1 MKRTNSLRNKIWF
14 YLTIFSIAI
23 LSFLWFFQ
31 IVFLSTYYE
40 ISKKSEI
47 NKIAKQIEKNYNAD
61 DFENIIDEITLK
73 NNVCIEIVKNY
84 LPNYSVN
91 YYDRGCSG
99 INSKLESLNIK
110 KDFIDTN
117 KTEKN
122 YFIKNKNNTTK
133 VFVKALKL
141 DDGYY
146 IFISSPLDPVSST
159 THILASQL
167 IYVTIIVLAVSFI
180 IGYFISK
187 RISKPIIKINETAK
201 EMGKG
206 NYDVVYQTG
215 DTIRE
220 IEELASTLNNTK
232 DELAKTD
239 TLRRELMA
247 NVSHDLKT
255 PLTMIKAYAEMVRDL
270 TYDNKEK
277 REANLNIIID
287 ETDRLTLLVNDI
299 LELSKMQSHVA
310 KLNYE
315 LFDLN
320 ELIKTII
327 KRFSYLEETKDYKF
341 IYDYNKKITIK
352 ADKKKME
359 QVLYNLIA
367 NAINYVGEDKVVK
380 VEIENN
386 KDKYVVKIIDYG
398 EIIKENDLKY
408 IWDKYYKVDKQYKR
422 GNTGLGLSIVK
433 NILEL
438 HNYEYGVTSSD
449 KGTIF
454 YFDIKKK

>member
-1 MKRTNSLRNKIWF
+1 
-14 YLTIFSIAI
+14 
-23 LSFLWFFQ
+23 
-31 IVFLSTYYE
+31 
-40 ISKKSEI
+40 
-47 NKIAKQIEKNYNAD
+47 
-61 DFENIIDEITLK
+61 
-73 NNVCIEIVKNY
+73 
-84 LPNYSVN
+84 
-91 YYDRGCSG
+91 
-99 INSKLESLNIK
+99 
-110 KDFIDTN
+110 
-117 KTEKN
+117 
-122 YFIKNKNNTTK
+122 
-133 VFVKALKL
+133 
-141 DDGYY
+141 
-146 IFISSPLDPVSST
+146 
-159 THILASQL
+159 
-167 IYVTIIVLAVSFI
+167 
-180 IGYFISK
+180 
-187 RISKPIIKINETAK
+187 
-201 EMGKG
+201 
-206 NYDVVYQTG
+206 
-215 DTIRE
+215 
-220 IEELASTLNNTK
+220 
-232 DELAKTD
+232 
-239 TLRRELMA
+239 
-247 NVSHDLKT
+247 
-255 PLTMIKAYAEMVRDL
+255 
-270 TYDNKEK
+270 
-277 REANLNIIID
+277 
-287 ETDRLTLLVNDI
+287 
-299 LELSKMQSHVA
+299 MQSHVA